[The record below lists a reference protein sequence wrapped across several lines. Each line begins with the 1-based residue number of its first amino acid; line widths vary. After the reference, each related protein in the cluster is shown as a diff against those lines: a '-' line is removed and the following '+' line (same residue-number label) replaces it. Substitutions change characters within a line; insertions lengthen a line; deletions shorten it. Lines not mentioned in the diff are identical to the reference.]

1 MSPPRCSRCPSPSSL
16 LRSRSL
22 LPFCRHCFV
31 AAFEAETLRALLGDP
46 SGTPKP
52 GQGVAVAASGG
63 KDSTVLA
70 HVLSRLDRCHNLG
83 LRLALLAVDEG
94 ISGYREP
101 SLVALREVALALPLP
116 LLVVEHRELFGLT
129 VDQAGPALGG
139 RSRCTLCGVLRRR
152 AMERGAGEMGA
163 DWIVTGHNA
172 DDVAETVLMNFLR
185 GDVARL
191 RRAANEATGATNEFS
206 RATNEA
212 IGANEATG
220 ATNEATGANEATTA
234 TSEATGATNKATEAD
249 EASGTTKKEP
259 NRNPTEP
266 NDNSSEPNGNS
277 MEPNDNSSELNG
289 NPTEPNDNSSE
300 PNGNSLE
307 PNDNSME
314 PNDNSSELNDNSS
327 EPNRNPTKLNRN
339 PVGPNDNPT
348 EPNHDSSEP
357 NRNPTK
363 FDRNSMQ
370 PNDNSSELKGNLR
383 NSNGNPTK
391 FNRNPRKPTQTPS
404 RPNATPPVVPRL
416 KPLRHAAQREIV
428 LYAHFLGLSYASSE
442 CHHAPLAFRGHPRAL
457 LKDLEA
463 ARPAAVAAL
472 AHSGRR
478 LALGAAPG
486 TGEPPG
492 ACGRCGSVAS
502 GDLCMAC
509 ALLAAL
515 DKGRPRLALG
525 KRGVRVAT
533 GADGRWEGEGGERGG
548 HWDGSGGHGV
558 EGTGN
563 GGGGRQEG
571 GGGQGATSCEG
582 GGCGGSSGG
591 HGGCGCRA
599 GGPGAGGQAGGH
611 RGNSGGHGGSFGG
624 HGACGHGAAFGGHGA
639 GSGGPLGREVQV
651 EVVSRGGHSERRC
664 LRGFGHVRGGGII
677 GGGWGGGPRGQ
688 FGGPWGS
695 FRGPRG
701 SFGGPW
707 VSFGGPRGSFGGPWG
722 QFGGPGVTLGDTGGE
737 ILGPWGQFGGPG
749 FLLGGVS
756 MQMRIYF

>member
-1 MSPPRCSRCPSPSSL
+1 MPPPRCSRCPNPSSL

-22 LPFCRHCFV
+22 LPFCRRCFV

-70 HVLSRLDRCHNLG
+70 YVLSRLDRCHSLG

-94 ISGYREP
+94 IAGYREP

-191 RRAANEATGATNEFS
+191 RRAANEATGATNETTAATSEFS
-206 RATNEA
+206 R
-212 IGANEATG
+212 
-220 ATNEATGANEATTA
+220 ATNEATGANEATTT
-234 TSEATGATNKATEAD
+234 TSEATGATNKANEAN
-249 EASGTTKKEP
+249 EATGATKKEP
-259 NRNPTEP
+259 NRNPTKP
-266 NDNSSEPNGNS
+266 NDNSSEPNGN
-277 MEPNDNSSELNG
+277 
-289 NPTEPNDNSSE
+289 PTEPND
-300 PNGNSLE
+300 
-307 PNDNSME
+307 
-314 PNDNSSELNDNSS
+314 
-327 EPNRNPTKLNRN
+327 K
-339 PVGPNDNPT
+339 
-348 EPNHDSSEP
+348 SSEP

-370 PNDNSSELKGNLR
+370 PNNNSSELKGNLR

-391 FNRNPRKPTQTPS
+391 FNRNPRKRTQTPP
-404 RPNATPPVVPRL
+404 RPNAAPPVVPRL

-463 ARPAAVAAL
+463 TRPATVAAL

-486 TGEPPG
+486 AGEPPG

-515 DKGRPRLALG
+515 DKGRPQLALG

-533 GADGRWEGEGGERGG
+533 GADEQWEGEGGERGG
-548 HWDGSGGHGV
+548 HWDGPRGGHRVGGPGDGSGGHREGDDGHWDGSGGHRV
-558 EGTGN
+558 EGARN
-563 GGGGRQEG
+563 GGGGHQEGGSGHQEG
-571 GGGQGATSCEG
+571 GGGQGATGWLMAPGLVVKLVAMGAVLVVTGVVLVATGAVAAGMVALGLMVKLVTMGAILVVTGTVLVATGAVATGPLLVAMGPVLVAPWARKCRSRWF
-582 GGCGGSSGG
+582 
-591 HGGCGCRA
+591 HGEVA
-599 GGPGAGGQAGGH
+599 L
-611 RGNSGGHGGSFGG
+611 S
-624 HGACGHGAAFGGHGA
+624 GAA
-639 GSGGPLGREVQV
+639 
-651 EVVSRGGHSERRC
+651 
-664 LRGFGHVRGGGII
+664 
-677 GGGWGGGPRGQ
+677 
-688 FGGPWGS
+688 
-695 FRGPRG
+695 
-701 SFGGPW
+701 
-707 VSFGGPRGSFGGPWG
+707 
-722 QFGGPGVTLGDTGGE
+722 
-737 ILGPWGQFGGPG
+737 
-749 FLLGGVS
+749 
-756 MQMRIYF
+756 

>member
-1 MSPPRCSRCPSPSSL
+1 MPPPRCSRCPNPSSL

-22 LPFCRHCFV
+22 LPFCRRCFV

-46 SGTPKP
+46 LGTPKP

-94 ISGYREP
+94 IAGYREP

-191 RRAANEATGATNEFS
+191 RRAANEATGATNEATATTSEFS
-206 RATNEA
+206 R
-212 IGANEATG
+212 

-234 TSEATGATNKATEAD
+234 TSEATGTTNKATEAN
-249 EASGTTKKEP
+249 EATGATKKEP

-266 NDNSSEPNGNS
+266 NDNSL
-277 MEPNDNSSELNG
+277 EPNDNSSEPNG

-300 PNGNSLE
+300 PNGNSTE
-307 PNDNSME
+307 PNGHSPE
-314 PNDNSSELNDNSS
+314 PNDNSS

-339 PVGPNDNPT
+339 PMEPNRNPMEPNNNTT
-348 EPNHDSSEP
+348 EPNHDSLEP

-370 PNDNSSELKGNLR
+370 PNDNSSEPKGNLR
-383 NSNGNPTK
+383 NSNGNPAK
-391 FNRNPRKPTQTPS
+391 FNRNPRKRTQTPP
-404 RPNATPPVVPRL
+404 RPNAAPPVVPRL

-463 ARPAAVAAL
+463 TRPATVAAL

-492 ACGRCGSVAS
+492 ACGRCGSVTS

-533 GADGRWEGEGGERGG
+533 GADGQWEGEGGEWGG
-548 HWDGSGGHGV
+548 HWDGPCGGHAVGGPGDGSGGHREGGDDHWDGSGGHGV
-558 EGTGN
+558 EGPGN
-563 GGGGRQEG
+563 GGGGHQEG
-571 GGGQGATSCEG
+571 GGGHQEGDGGQGATGCEDG
-582 GGCGGSSGG
+582 SRGGSSGD

-611 RGNSGGHGGSFGG
+611 AGCSGGHGGSFGG
-624 HGACGHGAAFGGHGA
+624 HRGCGHGAAFGGHGA
-639 GSGGPLGREVQV
+639 GSGDPPGREVQV
-651 EVVSRGGHSERRC
+651 EVVSRGGRSERHY
-664 LRGFGHVRGGGII
+664 LRAFGHIRGGLDI
-677 GGGWGGGPRGQ
+677 WD
-688 FGGPWGS
+688 F
-695 FRGPRG
+695 
-701 SFGGPW
+701 
-707 VSFGGPRGSFGGPWG
+707 
-722 QFGGPGVTLGDTGGE
+722 
-737 ILGPWGQFGGPG
+737 
-749 FLLGGVS
+749 
-756 MQMRIYF
+756 